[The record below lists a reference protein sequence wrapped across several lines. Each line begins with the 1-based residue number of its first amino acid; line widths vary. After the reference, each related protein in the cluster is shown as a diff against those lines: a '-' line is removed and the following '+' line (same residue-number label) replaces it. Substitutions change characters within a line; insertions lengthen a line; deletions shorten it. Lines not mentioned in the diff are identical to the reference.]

1 MTQRWLDD
9 PEIRGALKSNSPIG
23 RPAQPQEIAGM
34 VLFLCSP
41 AASFATGQVHV
52 IDGGQTAH

>member
-9 PEIRGALKSNSPIG
+9 PEVHAALMASSPIG
-23 RPAQPQEIAGM
+23 RPARPEEIAGI
-34 VLFLCSP
+34 VLLLCSP
-41 AASFATGQVHV
+41 ASTFATRQVHV